1 MFLIRSFEVQLKNNF
16 VIIFIWLFGL
26 VCVGM
31 FSLRKKIEDSVN
43 RAEMLGLSALEFE
56 EARRVKQEE
65 MVREYDLWDDLA
77 KSSDILI
84 KLADSAKVVDALKD
98 LTYKVMFFSSW
109 TFNFVLTNNKTF
121 WLFHTVDSE
130 MKFRLMW

>member
-1 MFLIRSFEVQLKNNF
+1 
-16 VIIFIWLFGL
+16 
-26 VCVGM
+26 M

-84 KLADSAKVVDALKD
+84 KLADSAKVIDALKD
-98 LTYKVMFFSSW
+98 LTYKVFFFFS
-109 TFNFVLTNNKTF
+109 FNPSTSF
-121 WLFHTVDSE
+121 
-130 MKFRLMW
+130 